1 MTAAERVRTGSSVQQ
16 LIDATRT
23 HRQAAEAH
31 AQLRQALTESST
43 RLRTAQQDR
52 DDAVRA
58 ARADGL
64 TYRELTLVTG
74 YSRGWLDRIISHRM
88 DRHSRHR

>member
-1 MTAAERVRTGSSVQQ
+1 MTPVERVVTSASVRH
-16 LIDATRT
+16 LTEATLR
-23 HRQAAEAH
+23 HREAAEAH
-31 AQLRQALTESST
+31 AQLRQALAASSR
-43 RLRTAQQDR
+43 RLRAAQQDR

-64 TYRELTLVTG
+64 TYRELELVTG